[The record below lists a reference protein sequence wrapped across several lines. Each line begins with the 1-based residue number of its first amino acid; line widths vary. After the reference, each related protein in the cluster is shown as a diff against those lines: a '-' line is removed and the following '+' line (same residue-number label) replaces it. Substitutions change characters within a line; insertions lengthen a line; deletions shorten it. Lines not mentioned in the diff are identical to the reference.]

1 MTFASAKFD
10 RFGIMKKDFIDPDLL
25 DLLAT
30 SDLSAAMRDRFA
42 AQLYRRLDAGVD
54 ISEMEALLFDV
65 LVKLQRQEENNVG

>member
-1 MTFASAKFD
+1 
-10 RFGIMKKDFIDPDLL
+10 MKKDFIDPDLL